1 MGIDKYVKPF
11 QVAYWIGSRCCVL
24 ASDPKA
30 DKLVKIARPH
40 TMEVDV
46 EQLLCSTLLVPKE
59 VEGLEQLH
67 LYWSSTE

>member
-1 MGIDKYVKPF
+1 
-11 QVAYWIGSRCCVL
+11 VL